1 MGFASH
7 LGPWRLGT
15 VLNTTGSTAGSVRN
29 MGCAT
34 VTQSTPLVAGSAV
47 TLMIPAGSIV
57 HDIQTYITTAAV
69 GTPDVT
75 IGGVVVGT
83 LSTAAGVNELSAN
96 TTNIA
101 TLINVGTTDKVLSY
115 TATAAS
121 AGTLQ
126 ILYTV
131 RADDGSDKP
140 TAQQA

>member
-1 MGFASH
+1 M
-7 LGPWRLGT
+7 L
-15 VLNTTGSTAGSVRN
+15 
-29 MGCAT
+29 
-34 VTQSTPLVAGSAV
+34 
-47 TLMIPAGSIV
+47 PAGSIV
-57 HDIQTYITTAAV
+57 HDIQTYITTGAV

-83 LSTAAGVNELSAN
+83 LSTAAGINELSAN

-101 TLINVGTTDKVLSY
+101 TLVNVGTTDKVLSY

>member
-29 MGCAT
+29 MGCTT
-34 VTQSTPLVAGSAV
+34 VTQTVPLVASTAV

-57 HDIQTYITTAAV
+57 HDIQTYITTGAV

-75 IGGVVVGT
+75 IGGTVVGT
-83 LSTAAGVNELSAN
+83 LSTAAGINELSAN

>member
-1 MGFASH
+1 
-7 LGPWRLGT
+7 
-15 VLNTTGSTAGSVRN
+15 
-29 MGCAT
+29 MGCTT
-34 VTQSTPLVAGSAV
+34 VTQTVPLVASTAV

-57 HDIQTYITTAAV
+57 HDIQTYMTTGAV

-75 IGGVVVGT
+75 IGGTVVGT
-83 LSTAAGVNELSAN
+83 LSTAAGINELSAN
-96 TTNIA
+96 TTNLA

-131 RADDGSDKP
+131 RNSDGAENP